1 MAELDPDF
9 ELTDEMAS
17 FISDLHDSEINGEIS
32 WFYDG
37 VWGVK
42 IGDRLNGY
50 HAEATFIS
58 MPQALRWLR
67 DKALELYPDSAFA
80 KDYRRSHPD
89 YEPRPEIGRTMAGY
103 RGSALGRRSAA
114 AQGRRSATRPAPRMV
129 AAKISNGWT
138 RRSRR

>member
-1 MAELDPDF
+1 MAQLDPDF

-89 YEPRPEIGRTMAGY
+89 YEPRPEIGAAPWPGIE
-103 RGSALGRRSAA
+103 AARSAGA
-114 AQGRRSATRPAPRMV
+114 LPPRKDGDPPHDRRP
-129 AAKISNGWT
+129 GWW
-138 RRSRR
+138 RRR